1 MWPRSRPI
9 LLAFGL
15 ACGCTPRDGDTSP
28 FTTTRPSTSGQTSTG
43 TTDTSSSTSSSTNDT
58 SGSGGGSKSTTEL
71 STSSSGAVSSGQ
83 TTMLYDV
90 GTDVDLG
97 NPKPVGCKGKIDF
110 LFVISR
116 GAGMEYFQAQLLDAF
131 PKFIDTIEAKFADFD
146 YHIMVVDGGLEWG
159 LSYCND
165 NCPSLTCK
173 VGEDCC
179 PTIPCPNCP
188 NPINYGDLCCGI
200 EDYPCGY
207 TPSACDNTR
216 GAGVV
221 YPAGGD
227 ASNKLCKIDG
237 GLRYM
242 AKGQAD
248 LKSTFACV
256 AQVGSSGSN
265 RVGEV
270 LAAAV
275 YSNVNAPGG
284 CNDGFLRDD
293 ALLMVTL
300 ISNTYDT
307 NSKGTPGSWAAS
319 VLAAK
324 HDDPESIV
332 MFSILDAMPECHPA
346 DRTCPMVNMFPHHL
360 RVDRDEPDYGTFFD
374 QASDLVE
381 VACADFVPPG

>member
-1 MWPRSRPI
+1 
-9 LLAFGL
+9 
-15 ACGCTPRDGDTSP
+15 
-28 FTTTRPSTSGQTSTG
+28 
-43 TTDTSSSTSSSTNDT
+43 
-58 SGSGGGSKSTTEL
+58 
-71 STSSSGAVSSGQ
+71 
-83 TTMLYDV
+83 MLYDV
-90 GTDVDLG
+90 GTNVDLG
-97 NPKPVGCKGKIDF
+97 DPKPVGCKGKIDF

-131 PKFIDTIEAKFADFD
+131 PKFIDTIEAKFVDFD

-159 LSYCND
+159 LSYCNS
-165 NCPSLTCK
+165 NCPELDCK

-207 TPSACDNTR
+207 IPSACDNTR

-221 YPAGGD
+221 HPAGDD

-242 AKGQAD
+242 TKGQAD
-248 LKSTFACV
+248 LKGTFACV

-265 RVGEV
+265 RVGEA

-275 YSNVNAPGG
+275 YSNVNAPGS

-293 ALLMVTL
+293 ALLMATL

-307 NSKGTPGSWAAS
+307 KSKGTTGSWAAS
-319 VLAAK
+319 AFAAK

-332 MFSILDAMPECHPA
+332 LLNIGDTMVPGCHDA
-346 DRTCPMVNMFPHHL
+346 DRLCQLVKQFPYAL
-360 RVDRDEPDYGTFFD
+360 NTEIWADDYGPFFEL
-374 QASDLVE
+374 ATDLVD
-381 VACADFVPPG
+381 VACEDFVPPG